1 LKGLIVLWRKTDKE
15 RLIGLLEWFLSHD
28 WEFRKSDYE
37 NLKVLNTLLLRF
49 DIEPVWVN
57 FSIWDCFYLKEAERE
72 RLLEAYKKLKG
83 EQ

>member
-1 LKGLIVLWRKTDKE
+1 MCWRKTDKE

-49 DIEPVWVN
+49 DIDPVWVN
-57 FSIWDCFYLKEAERE
+57 FSLYDYFYLKQEERK
-72 RLLEAYKKLKG
+72 RLLEVYKKLKD

>member
-1 LKGLIVLWRKTDKE
+1 MFWKKTDKE

-28 WEFRKSDYE
+28 WEFWESSDYK

-57 FSIWDCFYLKEAERE
+57 FSLYDYFYLKQEERK
-72 RLLEAYKKLKG
+72 RLLEAYKKLKD